1 MDAKMSNM
9 KKTTLTTGIV
19 ASLCIAATIITYAV
33 TKTNE
38 SESKPKPMTQAEKVK
53 RGEYLVNSIG
63 CDDCH
68 SPKRMGAHEPE
79 IIPELRFSGAPSS
92 GKLPP
97 VNTEEIK
104 KGWMMFAPDLT
115 SAAGPWGQS
124 YAANI
129 SGDATGIGNWK
140 EEQFIKAIREGKS
153 KGLDGTRPLLPPMP
167 WFVYKNMTDD
177 DLKSIFAYLKT
188 TKPVHNVVPQPKPFS
203 ELK

>member
-1 MDAKMSNM
+1 MSNM
-9 KKTTLTTGIV
+9 KKTTLTTGII
-19 ASLCIAATIITYAV
+19 ASCIAATLITYSV
-33 TKTNE
+33 TTSKE
-38 SESKPKPMTQAEKVK
+38 SESKSSPKVMTETEKIK

-68 SPKRMGAHEPE
+68 SPKKMGPNGPE
-79 IIPELRFSGAPSS
+79 IIAEKRFSGFNSDKP
-92 GKLPP
+92 LPT
-97 VNTEEIK
+97 VNTSEVK
-104 KGWMMFAPDLT
+104 KGWMLFAPDLT
-115 SAAGPWGQS
+115 SAVGAWGQS

-129 SGDATGIGNWK
+129 SSDATGIGNWK

-167 WFVYKNMTDD
+167 WFVYKNMSDD

-188 TKPVHNVVPQPKPFS
+188 TNPVRNVVPQPKALS